1 MKISPTPVV
10 VTLVAIV
17 CIGLAIMYNGQKMA
31 EKANSPQ
38 PAAIKAIAPNVS
50 VINAA
55 PSTYERA
62 ICDR

>member
-31 EKANSPQ
+31 EQANSPQ
-38 PAAIKAIAPNVS
+38 PAAIKAIAPNV
-50 VINAA
+50 
-55 PSTYERA
+55 
-62 ICDR
+62 CG

>member
-1 MKISPTPVV
+1 MKISPVPVV

-38 PAAIKAIAPNVS
+38 PAAIKALSLIH
-50 VINAA
+50 I
-55 PSTYERA
+55 
-62 ICDR
+62 